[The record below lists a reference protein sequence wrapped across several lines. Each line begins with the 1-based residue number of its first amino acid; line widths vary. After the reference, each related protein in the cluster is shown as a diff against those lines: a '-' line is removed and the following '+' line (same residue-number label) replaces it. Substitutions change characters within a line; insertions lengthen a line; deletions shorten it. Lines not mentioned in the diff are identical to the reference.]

1 MVDQINNGEEGYSVR
16 EKLNTVIDRTNTLNG
31 IENQVETNKQNIA
44 KNANQINN
52 LWEHVDDI
60 EDQIQDLDVAVLDSK
75 IDKEIQDRIDGDQSL
90 QDQIDAIDPDGDSS
104 IEWSD
109 IENKPSEF
117 PPSAHGHEIGDVDG
131 LQDALDAAVSDI
143 PPWDYEFTPNT
154 LVLRNDKGDIKGKKV
169 IGQQLQMTTG
179 GSSPPA
185 RPDDTIFY
193 SSTTNQLYKN
203 TAEGM
208 RDALDVY
215 SKSEVDELAPSST
228 LEGTWDYNPASATD
242 GFFTTRND
250 NWLTA
255 TTITLHKFDSTGF
268 EHNFALMNDG
278 DIIYLQT
285 PVGGA
290 EYKVVSKTVNGNTCD
305 FVVDAISYYGPF
317 PVDGESTKINFIPQV
332 SAGSG
337 AGMVISE
344 SEPADKVEGMQ
355 WLNPSNGL
363 VLFWDGE
370 KWLQMPTT
378 GAAGKDGVDGLW
390 TDEGSNTISYS
401 GTVLM
406 SQPDAGADALAIGAQ
421 AGETTQS
428 ANAVALGNAAG
439 NGSQGEFAT
448 AVGTQSGQISQGD
461 KSTAVGFLAGYD
473 TQGPSAVAIGRDS
486 GYSNQ
491 DQRSVAVG
499 AYSGKESQG
508 GFSVA
513 VGDSAGRDNQN
524 SFATAVGHL
533 AGKTSQ
539 GTNATAIGYNAGLT
553 TQGNDSV
560 AVGRSAGHT
569 NQGDYSIAIGREAGK
584 TDQHAN
590 SIIISATGLPSDL
603 SYAGVSIEVPNG
615 YLNYNGSDTWEFA
628 GGNVTG
634 GGLSFNSIVQ
644 DGSPV
649 IDARGLITTL
659 STLRNATKDET
670 TLEGMRDALAD
681 AIGGLIENLEHEIAT
696 MPAGDES

>member
-1 MVDQINNGEEGYSVR
+1 MVDHINNGEQGLSVR
-16 EKLNTVIDRTNTLNG
+16 EKLNTVIDRTNDLMG
-31 IENQVETNKQNIA
+31 IENQVEANKDLSQQNKDKIDSLSEEV
-44 KNANQINN
+44 K
-52 LWEHVDDI
+52 
-60 EDQIQDLDVAVLDSK
+60 DLDVSVLDDK

-169 IGQQLQMTTG
+169 VGQTLQMTTG

-193 SSTTNQLYKN
+193 SSTTNQLHKN

-285 PVGGA
+285 TVGGA

-355 WLNPSNGL
+355 WLNPTNGL

-401 GTVLM
+401 GTVEVNGDLLAAK
-406 SQPDAGADALAIGAQ
+406 PDAG
-421 AGETTQS
+421 
-428 ANAVALGNAAG
+428 ANAVALGLDAG
-439 NGSQGEFAT
+439 KTNQGQRSVSVGSYSAVTAQGEFA
-448 AVGTQSGQISQGD
+448 
-461 KSTAVGFLAGYD
+461 
-473 TQGPSAVAIGRDS
+473 
-486 GYSNQ
+486 
-491 DQRSVAVG
+491 
-499 AYSGKESQG
+499 
-508 GFSVA
+508 VA
-513 VGDSAGRDNQN
+513 VGDSAGKENQGGF
-524 SFATAVGHL
+524 SVGVGHE
-533 AGKTSQ
+533 AGRVGQS
-539 GTNATAIGYNAGLT
+539 
-553 TQGNDSV
+553 NDSV

-569 NQGDYSIAIGREAGK
+569 NQGEYAVSVGYNAGADTQSSSAVAIGGAAGNVTQGNSSVAVGASAGEFNQGSNSIAIGKGAG
-584 TDQHAN
+584 QSN
-590 SIIISATGLPSDL
+590 QGESGIIISSTGTAENSGNPNHI
-603 SYAGVSIEVPNG
+603 YIVSAPNK
-615 YLNYNGSDTWEFA
+615 YLLYDGSNGWYF
-628 GGNVTG
+628 TG
-634 GGLSFNSIVQ
+634 GAVNGM
-644 DGSPV
+644 DGFRQNGPPV
-649 IDARGLITTL
+649 IDAKGLITTL
-659 STLRNATKDET
+659 TTLRQATMDDTQDIRESLRSAIDE
-670 TLEGMRDALAD
+670 
-681 AIGGLIENLEHEIAT
+681 LIAGFEQEIAT